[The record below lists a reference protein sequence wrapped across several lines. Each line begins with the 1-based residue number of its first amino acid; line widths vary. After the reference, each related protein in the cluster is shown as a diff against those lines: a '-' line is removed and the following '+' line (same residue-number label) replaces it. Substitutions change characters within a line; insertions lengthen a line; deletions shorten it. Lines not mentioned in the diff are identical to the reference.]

1 MHDPLLLPAWAAA
14 LGCLLGAAATA
25 VRGRTVYPG
34 PASALFHVAML
45 LSMAGMWTL
54 PGAHISAPVWR
65 GFFGALAAAAAL
77 WLLLAA
83 TGPRTATTGDE
94 ISAAAYHGIAALAMV
109 YALLGGHG
117 GAPPWPVAG
126 WILVALFL
134 LDAAVVAGVTRYALA
149 ALPHLVMD
157 LATALMLGSALRG

>member
-14 LGCLLGAAATA
+14 LGCLLGAAATG

-34 PASALFHVAML
+34 PASALFHVVML
-45 LSMAGMWTL
+45 LAMAGMWTL
-54 PGAHISAPVWR
+54 PQVSPPVWR
-65 GFFGALAAAAAL
+65 GLSGALAAAAAL

-83 TGPRTATTGDE
+83 TGPRTEHRADE
-94 ISAAAYHGIAALAMV
+94 IGAACYHGVAALAMV

-117 GAPPWPVAG
+117 GTPPLPVAG
-126 WILVALFL
+126 WILVLLFVF
-134 LDAAVVAGVTRYALA
+134 DAVVVAGVTRFALA